1 MPINTSEHRWY
12 KMVNYA
18 AGAMLIGEFVF
29 FSSRNG
35 GFNQTKG
42 FHSWKVSYN
51 GYNNNIYGVSAE
63 DGTPMSTGTAA
74 GIDITAG
81 GSPQNVYMEIPDS
94 TYGGRVYGYF
104 EGVIN
109 NWQFDEGTYLTSA
122 P

>member
-1 MPINTSEHRWY
+1 
-12 KMVNYA
+12 
-18 AGAMLIGEFVF
+18 
-29 FSSRNG
+29 
-35 GFNQTKG
+35 
-42 FHSWKVSYN
+42 
-51 GYNNNIYGVSAE
+51 
-63 DGTPMSTGTAA
+63 MSTGTAA